1 MRFLYAITSVVCC
14 SLWLAS
20 CKVDPKI
27 NESLPSSGLAE
38 VVPANW
44 PAPVYSFSANT
55 LSEKKFVLGRALFY
69 ETLLSADN
77 TISCGTCHQ
86 LEYAFANTDHK
97 VSHGI
102 NDLKGNRNTP
112 GIFNVNWHPYFM
124 HDGGINH
131 IEVQPLGPI
140 ANPVEMNEDINNVLL
155 KLKATAKYR
164 SLFAEAFGDDNID
177 SQRMLKAMA
186 VFMGTMYSYNS
197 KFDKYKRGEDKV
209 TLSEEELRGYTLF
222 KKKCNACHTEPL
234 FSDFAFRNN
243 GLSIDPY
250 LQDSGRAH
258 VKPGIENRYKFK
270 TPSLR
275 NVAKTYPYMHDGRYA
290 TLEECLEHYNSKVSN
305 TLNLDPLL
313 QNQPITMT
321 SQEMGDIIK
330 FLNTLTDYTFI
341 YDKRFANPNQ

>member
-1 MRFLYAITSVVCC
+1 MKLLVRIIICL
-14 SLWLAS
+14 SLSLAWVS

-27 NESLPSSGLAE
+27 SETLPSNGLTE
-38 VVPANW
+38 VRPANW
-44 PAPVYSFSANT
+44 PAPVYTFSDNV

-86 LEYAFANTDHK
+86 LEYAFANADHK
-97 VSHGI
+97 LSHGI
-102 NDLKGNRNTP
+102 NDLKGNRNAP
-112 GIFNVNWHPYFM
+112 AIFNVNWHPYFM

-140 ANPVEMNEDINNVLL
+140 ANPVEMHEDINNVMI
-155 KLKATAKYR
+155 KLKASAKYR
-164 SLFAEAFGDDNID
+164 SLFTDAFGDDNID
-177 SQRMLKAMA
+177 SQRMLKSMA
-186 VFMGTMYSYNS
+186 VFMGMMYSYNS
-197 KFDKYKRGEDKV
+197 KYDKFKRGEDKV
-209 TLSEEELRGYTLF
+209 TFTTEELRGYALF
-222 KKKCNACHTEPL
+222 QSKCNACHTEPL

-243 GLSIDPY
+243 GLAVDPY

-258 VKPGIENRYKFK
+258 VKPGPENRYKFK

-275 NVAKTYPYMHDGRYA
+275 NVAKTFPYMHDGRYA

-305 TLNLDPLL
+305 SVNLDPLL
-313 QNQPITMT
+313 QNQGIKMT
-321 SQEMGDIIK
+321 SEEMNDIVK
-330 FLNTLTDYTFI
+330 FLNTLTDYSFI

>member
-1 MRFLYAITSVVCC
+1 MTPSRVIPGLLLVLFVSA
-14 SLWLAS
+14 

-27 NESLPSSGLAE
+27 ADPKGNSGVVE
-38 VVPANW
+38 VIPQNW
-44 PAPVYSFSANT
+44 PAPVYNFSANK
-55 LSEKKFVLGRALFY
+55 LSEEKFALGRALFY
-69 ETLLSADN
+69 EPMLSKDN

-86 LEYAFANTDHK
+86 LEYAFANADHK

-102 NDLKGNRNTP
+102 NDLKGVRNAP
-112 GIFNVNWHPYFM
+112 AIFNVNWHPYFM

-140 ANPVEMNEDINNVLL
+140 ANPLEMDEDINRVLE
-155 KLKATAKYR
+155 KLQGSAKYR
-164 SLFAEAFGDDNID
+164 QLFKSAYGSDTVD
-177 SQRMLKAMA
+177 SQRMLKSMA
-186 VFMGTMYSYNS
+186 VFMGMMYSYNS

-209 TLSEEELRGYTLF
+209 TLTAQELRGYTLF
-222 KKKCNACHTEPL
+222 RNKCNACHTEPL
-234 FSDFAFRNN
+234 FSDFAFRSN
-243 GLSIDPY
+243 GLSVDPY

-275 NVAKTYPYMHDGRYA
+275 NVAKTYPYMHDGRYE

-305 TLNLDPLL
+305 TLNLDPIL
-313 QNQPITMT
+313 QNNPITMT
-321 SQEMGDIIK
+321 SEEMKDIIA

-341 YDKRFANPNQ
+341 YDKRFANPN